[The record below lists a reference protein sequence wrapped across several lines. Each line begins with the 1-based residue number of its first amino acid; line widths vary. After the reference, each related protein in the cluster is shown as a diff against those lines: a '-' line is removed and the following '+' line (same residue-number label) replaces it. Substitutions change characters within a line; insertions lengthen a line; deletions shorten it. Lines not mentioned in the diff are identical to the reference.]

1 MISLRYLILY
11 YHLRTTNYTFN
22 QDLETY
28 HHSFNQR
35 TTNHTFNPDQG
46 TYHHTFNLEINH
58 TFNLD
63 LFNHTFNP
71 ELVNHPFNPSF
82 SISVGPSG
90 LATHCVLS
98 PVLFPTLETTFLKT
112 KTGLLDMELEMDGY
126 G

>member
-1 MISLRYLILY
+1 MISLRYLIFY
-11 YHLRTTNYTFN
+11 YHSRTTNYTFN

-35 TTNHTFNPDQG
+35 TTNHTFNLDQG
-46 TYHHTFNLEINH
+46 TYHHTLNLDINH
-58 TFNLD
+58 TFNQELV
-63 LFNHTFNP
+63 NHTFNS
-71 ELVNHPFNPSF
+71 SF

-98 PVLFPTLETTFLKT
+98 PVLFSTLETSFLKT
-112 KTGLLDMELEMDGY
+112 KTGSLDMELDMDGY